1 MFQRSTRPLA
11 GSLGVML
18 DPALSWSDHIDH
30 IASKISTRL
39 GMLRKADKI
48 IPPEAYIAPYDSMIL
63 PVCDYSCVVWDGCGK
78 TNQDHLN
85 NCEQL
90 VLSKGVKKKMRKN
103 CRQFHTCLQVL
114 KCQQGLAPAHL
125 LN

>member
-30 IASKISTRL
+30 IASKISARL

-63 PVCDYSCVVWDGCGK
+63 PLFD
-78 TNQDHLN
+78 
-85 NCEQL
+85 
-90 VLSKGVKKKMRKN
+90 
-103 CRQFHTCLQVL
+103 
-114 KCQQGLAPAHL
+114 
-125 LN
+125 